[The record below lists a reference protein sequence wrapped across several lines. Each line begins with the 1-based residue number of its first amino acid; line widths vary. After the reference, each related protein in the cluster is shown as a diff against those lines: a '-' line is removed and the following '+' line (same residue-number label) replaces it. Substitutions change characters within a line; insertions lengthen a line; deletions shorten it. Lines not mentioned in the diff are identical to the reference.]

1 MHRIHVASTPPNSCG
16 LGEQISELVL
26 QDCHEQCELR
36 KKYRVDH
43 ESQALWN
50 QGGSRNNGPGNC
62 GNKMADAIKTRLQQI
77 EKGRRTVVATS
88 WFVLILFCFQFAAR
102 FPVMFFFVCR
112 CCFVLTLTFFC
123 CFQFAA
129 RFSVMFF
136 VCKWCFVLALTF
148 FCFIFAIGTFI
159 FDNFDLWITLFC
171 HYTHACVTFK
181 ACQHFSESSF
191 AVKD

>member
-102 FPVMFFFVCR
+102 FPVMFFFM
-112 CCFVLTLTFFC
+112 
-123 CFQFAA
+123 Q
-129 RFSVMFF
+129 M
-136 VCKWCFVLALTF
+136 
-148 FCFIFAIGTFI
+148 
-159 FDNFDLWITLFC
+159 LFC
-171 HYTHACVTFK
+171 LNTYFFLLFLVC
-181 ACQHFSESSF
+181 CQIFCHVFCMQMVFCLSTDF
-191 AVKD
+191 FLFYFRHRHVYL